1 MDKNNKLVAVY
12 GSLRK
17 NMHNN
22 YTLGKSEYI
31 GSFNSDPI
39 FTMYSIGDRYPAVI
53 SEGSTSILM
62 EVFSVDKEVQKKLDH
77 LEGYSESFDKNNNY
91 YNKEEIDTPYG
102 KAFVYLFNN
111 DVSNLEKI
119 ESGDWSS
126 WLEIL
131 NLNSNVKIYDE
142 WEY

>member
-1 MDKNNKLVAVY
+1 
-12 GSLRK
+12 
-17 NMHNN
+17 
-22 YTLGKSEYI
+22 
-31 GSFNSDPI
+31 
-39 FTMYSIGDRYPAVI
+39 
-53 SEGSTSILM
+53 M

-77 LEGYSESFDKNNNY
+77 LEGYSENFDKNNNY

-131 NLNSNVKIYDE
+131 NLNSNVKIYNE
-142 WEY
+142 WDY